1 MNFNLIWWRRWR
13 MARRPRGATP
23 SRRVEY
29 PLRRETPTR
38 LDASESAA
46 PPSTAALYAVEALT
60 STPSRRA
67 RERRH
72 ETRRS
77 RHEKLT
83 LAMRRPRSSRTSA
96 RTSRATP
103 PASSASRRGWRVRSA
118 ASVDAAFMIT
128 RVPTPSTRCR
138 RRDPQRVHASR
149 LGRGDGVSATS
160 RRRDAIDAA
169 ASAGD
174 RENASTPSTRRVR
187 HRLRPSQITRSSG
200 IRKTRT

>member
-1 MNFNLIWWRRWR
+1 MSVHG
-13 MARRPRGATP
+13 GA
-23 SRRVEY
+23 SLAHGSAYLVV
-29 PLRRETPTR
+29 
-38 LDASESAA
+38 ESAA
-46 PPSTAALYAVEALT
+46 PP

-67 RERRH
+67 RERDRIA
-72 ETRRS
+72 RR
-77 RHEKLT
+77 
-83 LAMRRPRSSRTSA
+83 RRRCGRVRVVPRRRRSSRTSA

-118 ASVDAAFMIT
+118 ASVDAAFLIT

-160 RRRDAIDAA
+160 RRRDAADAA

-187 HRLRPSQITRSSG
+187 PRSRPSQITRSSG
-200 IRKTRT
+200 TARTPRSRRSSGPTRGTTSRRIAAC